1 MVKEKSMFKDE
12 TTSEIIGFLNS
23 IISSGKADDFQ
34 NLYQEALH
42 ELKQRC
48 PMLGTLYTYYNEFK

>member
-1 MVKEKSMFKDE
+1 MFKDE